1 MDSTELRATA
11 LANLLDR
18 VEPSRVLTDQDI
30 EHFRHLFASLDA
42 DGNGLISR
50 EELRELYVDEA
61 AVDYTM
67 KVGDLNGDGQL
78 SFEELIQT
86 SARQKLETLEQ
97 RAWAVF
103 SGFDVDGDGSVER
116 SELAAITNVDPSA
129 SASMTRVVL
138 EAAIGDDEDT
148 IHYAEFLLW
157 FVDRQLAKT
166 DRS

>member
-18 VEPSRVLTDQDI
+18 VEPSRVLTDKDI

-61 AVDYTM
+61 EVEYTL
-67 KVGDLNGDGQL
+67 KTGDLNGDGQL
-78 SFEELIQT
+78 SFDELIQT
-86 SARQKLETLEQ
+86 SARHKLQAIEQ

-103 SGFDVDGDGSVER
+103 AGFDVDDDGVVER
-116 SELAAITNVDPSA
+116 AELASITNVDA
-129 SASMTRVVL
+129 SASLTGLVL
-138 EAAIGDDEDT
+138 EAALPEGEDKL
-148 IHYAEFLLW
+148 HYGEFLVW
-157 FVDRQLAKT
+157 FVDRQLEKKA
-166 DRS
+166 